1 MAHKTRILLLD
12 ANDAM
17 GGVVQAHLLLLRTL
31 DRSRFDVH
39 LACLGQ
45 GPLLADFQAVPD
57 VTIWPIAVGT
67 KSVKWCGGWRGRVA
81 DVVSIVPL
89 VLSALRLAPRC
100 RRAGIQVIHT
110 ADKKRSLLLTL
121 LLHRLTR
128 LPVLYHIHNN
138 YIDYPANRRAL
149 ALAAGIIANSAEM
162 RRDFIRHLGPGL
174 ERIRVL
180 YNGIDAERFRPGQ
193 PSRFRDEVGA
203 APDDVLIGITSRLA
217 PDKGQETFLRAAVIV
232 ARAEPRARF
241 VIVGDDAIFSDNRD
255 YISEL
260 KRFVAEHGLTG
271 CVGFAGFR
279 SDMAA
284 VYAGLDVLVNAA
296 WREAF
301 GLVVVE
307 AMSCGKVVVGTE
319 AGGIPEIITHGRD
332 GFLFPP
338 RDADTL
344 AEILLNVVR
353 QPGLRQRIGVAARQ
367 TVLDR
372 FTIQTMAKNVETV
385 YDALIDR

>member
-1 MAHKTRILLLD
+1 
-12 ANDAM
+12 
-17 GGVVQAHLLLLRTL
+17 
-31 DRSRFDVH
+31 
-39 LACLGQ
+39 
-45 GPLLADFQAVPD
+45 
-57 VTIWPIAVGT
+57 
-67 KSVKWCGGWRGRVA
+67 
-81 DVVSIVPL
+81 
-89 VLSALRLAPRC
+89 
-100 RRAGIQVIHT
+100 
-110 ADKKRSLLLTL
+110 
-121 LLHRLTR
+121 
-128 LPVLYHIHNN
+128 
-138 YIDYPANRRAL
+138 
-149 ALAAGIIANSAEM
+149 
-162 RRDFIRHLGPGL
+162 
-174 ERIRVL
+174 
-180 YNGIDAERFRPGQ
+180 
-193 PSRFRDEVGA
+193 
-203 APDDVLIGITSRLA
+203 
-217 PDKGQETFLRAAVIV
+217 VIV